1 MLKKSGFWDEL
12 EFGLTSDNSDFA
24 TALFSLAASVG
35 ELVVQIAAIYENR
48 YGPVSGPPATGV
60 TSPYPYG

>member
-48 YGPVSGPPATGV
+48 YWPVQDRPPQLA
-60 TSPYPYG
+60 